1 MRRDRRVTVVPL
13 LVGIA
18 AAAISLLRLWLGDRS
33 AITETLWAEDGL
45 FPLCIHKAGFWECF
59 TDPFAG
65 YWLFLPRLLAWPV
78 SLFPWEQWA
87 LVTNLLGAVITGAVA
102 AVTVVVLRRAG
113 MTMFVVVAAGL
124 LPALAPIVGLE
135 SINALGSVYMPL
147 LFLSTL
153 LVAFPVYRTSG
164 VGTAAVLLVTAMTIP
179 SVVVLAPL
187 LLVVAIRGGVR
198 WRIAGVWLVALGIG
212 LALQAWISL
221 GATTPR
227 STSFTLETVRTWADA
242 VPVAILTYW
251 PGLTIGEYSPFT
263 NFTLSPWPFTGWLV
277 VGIMTLWGA
286 WAFISGHGRVFA
298 AGVLVISGLGLGLI
312 PAAIGS
318 PNNRYFVVPLLVWGV
333 AALVLLDPV
342 IRRSRVWMLALVT
355 SVVLLIWWPAFPVS
369 GFRAIPQPPW
379 TSETTRVEARCA
391 AEPDM
396 VERPIFSHF
405 WPPNWGDGLSEPTHP
420 NLPCTVVWRWID

>member
-1 MRRDRRVTVVPL
+1 MVTFVPL

-45 FPLCIHKAGFWECF
+45 FPLCVHKAGFWECF

-78 SLFPWEQWA
+78 SLFPWEHWA
-87 LVTNLLGAVITGAVA
+87 LVANLLGALITGAVA
-102 AVTVVVLRRAG
+102 AVTALVLRRAG
-113 MTMFVVVAAGL
+113 LTVFVAVAAGL

-147 LFLSTL
+147 LFLCTV
-153 LVAFPVYRTSG
+153 LVAFPQSRGSG
-164 VGTAAVLLVTAMTIP
+164 VGTALLLLGTAMTIP
-179 SVVVLAPL
+179 PVVVLLPL
-187 LLVVAIRGGVR
+187 IVIVAIRAGVR
-198 WRIAGVWLVALGIG
+198 WRVAGVWLVALAIG

-221 GATTPR
+221 GAATAR
-227 STSFTLETVRTWADA
+227 STAFTVETVRAWADA

-251 PGLTIGEYSPFT
+251 PGITIGEYSLFT

-277 VGIMTLWGA
+277 VAVLGLWGG
-286 WAFISGHGRVFA
+286 WALIAGRGRVFG
-298 AGVLVISGLGLGLI
+298 AGVLVVAGLGLGLI

-333 AALVLLDPV
+333 AALALLDPV
-342 IRRSRVWMLALVT
+342 IRRSRPWVVAVVT
-355 SVVLLIWWPAFPVS
+355 AVVLLIWWPAFPAS
-369 GFRAIPQPPW
+369 EFRAVPQPPW
-379 TSETTRVEARCA
+379 TSETQRIEARCA
-391 AEPDM
+391 AEPDA
-396 VERPIFSHF
+396 VERPLFSHF
-405 WPPNWGDGLSEPTHP
+405 WPPNWGDGLDEPTHP
-420 NLPCTVVWRWID
+420 SLPCTVVWRWID